1 MSVKLILVLLC
12 FIPIVANA
20 KEVEQTCWP
29 YYGNNDFRVTL
40 TKGSFSSSKAG
51 ATAAFNYSGVP
62 SVYYVNCWSNYA
74 AGTTPTVYSYYLT
87 RIDLLPSEF
96 GNGFYKVNEDFDVKI
111 NLLGEAYHVV
121 PSAGILYGENGG
133 DGMPNR
139 RYTRGITFARDG
151 GSTITLRLRRDQ
163 LGGVVQVPPMVK
175 LFRGYRLV
183 SKGDYYLPTV
193 VNDTPIMSMSTA
205 GQLIQVPVVCTI
217 NYGAAIEV
225 DFGDIDNTKLSSDG
239 SRYVKTIPLQYRCN
253 TAVTQDVDINL
264 IAAPAAFSSE
274 LIATTLPDDVGVMV
288 SRNGQVVK
296 PNQKFSTT
304 LLDGFGQDELQ
315 VAPVA
320 RDLAKSITGS
330 FTASATLIMSIQ

>member
-1 MSVKLILVLLC
+1 MSVKLILALLC

-40 TKGSFSSSKAG
+40 TKGSFASSKAG

-62 SVYYVNCWSNYA
+62 SYYVSCWSNYA
-74 AGTTPTVYSYYLT
+74 AGTTPTVYGYYLT
-87 RIDLLPSEF
+87 RIDLPPSEF

-111 NLLGEAYHVV
+111 TILGEAPHVV
-121 PSAGILYGENGG
+121 PSAGILLGDTSG

-139 RYTRGITFARDG
+139 RYNKMIRFARDG
-151 GSTITLRLRRDQ
+151 TITLRLRRDQ
-163 LGGVVQVPPMVK
+163 LGGVVRVPPMVK

-183 SKGDYYLPTV
+183 NKAHYERPTV

-225 DFGDIDNTKLSSDG
+225 DFGDIDNTQISSDG
-239 SRYVKTIPLQYRCN
+239 SRYVKTVPLQYRCN
-253 TAVTQDVDINL
+253 TAVTQNIDINL
-264 IAAPAAFSSE
+264 IAAPAAFSSDF
-274 LIATTLPDDVGVMV
+274 IATTLPDDVGVV
-288 SRNGQVVK
+288 VRHNGQVVK

-315 VAPVA
+315 VAPVI
-320 RDLAKSITGS
+320 RDVTKAITGS
-330 FTASATLIMSIQ
+330 FTASATLIMTVH